1 MRARRRVSAQKVI
14 GDRQRFSV
22 CKNQSQRGRR
32 FGRAHGIGNR
42 KKERERIKSS
52 ERKRERKGGRNL

>member
-1 MRARRRVSAQKVI
+1 
-14 GDRQRFSV
+14 V
-22 CKNQSQRGRR
+22 CKKHSERGRR
-32 FGRAHGIGNR
+32 FGRADGIGNR